1 VHGSFPGNRVPNPCK
16 IETAALD
23 VLGRYAEND
32 FDRGKGKVTRGGTG
46 IRLQRGRYKAVA
58 GEHYGE

>member
-1 VHGSFPGNRVPNPCK
+1 MPIPCK